1 MRKFCVFTQT
11 YGDGRAE
18 IFDYRHLDKVDIFFR
33 NQFDLNYYSFH
44 NSSED
49 YTNRIKM
56 DRYFS
61 LLKNVEFNSFNNI
74 EYTHILRDHVFKYL
88 TDNKFTHFIYLQD
101 DVFSIKKIHP
111 EFRIKELINFIKN
124 GDYNMIYLEKSAS
137 QIGVSEDRLI
147 KEDNGFKTY
156 ASTSVDFLKATKWAW
171 DDGPFVARI
180 DWLLDKVYDS
190 IYLDSG
196 TIGRGEAYLNRKIKR
211 MDIERITTNLPIY
224 KRYSIVGASSEWAG
238 IRHRKE
244 LKDLFIN

>member
-1 MRKFCVFTQT
+1 
-11 YGDGRAE
+11 
-18 IFDYRHLDKVDIFFR
+18 
-33 NQFDLNYYSFH
+33 
-44 NSSED
+44 
-49 YTNRIKM
+49 
-56 DRYFS
+56 
-61 LLKNVEFNSFNNI
+61 
-74 EYTHILRDHVFKYL
+74 
-88 TDNKFTHFIYLQD
+88 
-101 DVFSIKKIHP
+101 
-111 EFRIKELINFIKN
+111 
-124 GDYNMIYLEKSAS
+124 MIYLEKSAS

-196 TIGRGEAYLNRKIKR
+196 NIGRGEAYLNRKIKR